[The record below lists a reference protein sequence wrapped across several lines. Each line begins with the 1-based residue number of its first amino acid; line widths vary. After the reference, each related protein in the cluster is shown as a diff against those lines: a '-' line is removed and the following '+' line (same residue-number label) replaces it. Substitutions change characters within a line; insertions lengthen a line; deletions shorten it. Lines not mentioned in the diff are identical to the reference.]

1 MSLPHLSSGQT
12 ASVLPLGAHLAHTP
26 TAALLK
32 APHLEVARLV
42 LLAGKRMPPH
52 AVPGP
57 STIQCLEGEVEIGL
71 EGGDSR
77 RLRPGDLIY
86 LAGNARHDVVAMS
99 DASLLLTIVLLN
111 NGGG

>member
-12 ASVLPLGAHLAHTP
+12 TSVLPLGVELARTP
-26 TAALLK
+26 SSALFK

-42 LLAGKRMPPH
+42 LPEGKRLPPH

-57 STIQCLEGEVEIGL
+57 MTIQCLEGEIEVTLG
-71 EGGDSR
+71 SVSQ
-77 RLRPGDLIY
+77 RLRQGDLIY
-86 LAGNARHDVVAMS
+86 LAGNERHDVAAVS

-111 NGGG
+111 NGG

>member
-12 ASVLPLGAHLAHTP
+12 ASVLPLGAHLAQTP
-26 TAALLK
+26 SSALFK

-42 LLAGKRMPPH
+42 LLEGKRLPPH

-57 STIQCLEGEVEIGL
+57 VTIQCLEGEVEVAL
-71 EGGDSR
+71 GGGSQ
-77 RLRPGDLIY
+77 RLRAGDLLY
-86 LAGNARHDVVAMS
+86 LAGNEKHDVAAVS

-111 NGGG
+111 NGG

>member
-12 ASVLPLGAHLAHTP
+12 ASVLPLGTDLAQRP
-26 TAALLK
+26 SSALFK

-42 LLAGKRMPPH
+42 MLAGKRLPQH

-57 STIQCLEGEVEIGL
+57 VTIQCLEGEIEVTLG
-71 EGGDSR
+71 SVAQ
-77 RLRPGDLIY
+77 RLRHGDLLY
-86 LAGNARHDVVAMS
+86 LAGGEPHDVAALS

-111 NGGG
+111 HD